1 MVHPVHGL
9 IILVSSHEAT
19 RSITTDLPGPD
30 TSPSHGYPYFPPPP
44 WHFIRLPWLIS
55 DINLYSWVER
65 GTVREKCFAQEQN
78 TLTWPGYKCRP
89 LDTES
94 NTGQV
99 TNADLL
105 TLSPAQAR
113 LQMQTPKPWVH
124 LTNHK
129 ATLSPQEGRVYA
141 ESFLISNK
149 FYKTKVKFSYLIF
162 KGDYRSKLIK
172 YVFNSISSS
181 ETNAHI
187 CIDGC

>member
-1 MVHPVHGL
+1 M
-9 IILVSSHEAT
+9 
-19 RSITTDLPGPD
+19 
-30 TSPSHGYPYFPPPP
+30 
-44 WHFIRLPWLIS
+44 
-55 DINLYSWVER
+55 
-65 GTVREKCFAQEQN
+65 REKCFAQEQN

-129 ATLSPQEGRVYA
+129 ATMSPQEGRVYA

-172 YVFNSISSS
+172 YVFINFLQWNQCPYSYRWMLVQLDTYCR
-181 ETNAHI
+181 ETVKYRHQGMLMYVEMDFNLVQVLMF
-187 CIDGC
+187 GVY